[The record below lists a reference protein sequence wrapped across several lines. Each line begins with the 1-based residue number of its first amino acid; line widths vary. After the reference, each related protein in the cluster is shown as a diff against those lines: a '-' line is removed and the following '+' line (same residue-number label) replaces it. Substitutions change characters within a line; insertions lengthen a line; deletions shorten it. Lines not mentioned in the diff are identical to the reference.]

1 LGQICREKLGLEDL
15 GERRGKKEISGFG
28 GLEGNS
34 FLCSLEKT
42 LVGGLFLEAFVA
54 LVEGFARGKRTK
66 VLRRRRKRPRLFCG
80 KRSAVK
86 GVWGGEGLD
95 LRDKGVWG
103 GEGLDLRD

>member
-1 LGQICREKLGLEDL
+1 VERFFGQICGEKLGLEDL

-86 GVWGGEGLD
+86 GFWGGGKD
-95 LRDKGVWG
+95 WI
-103 GEGLDLRD
+103 

>member
-1 LGQICREKLGLEDL
+1 
-15 GERRGKKEISGFG
+15 
-28 GLEGNS
+28 LEGNS

-66 VLRRRRKRPRLFCG
+66 VVRRRKKRPRLFCG

-86 GVWGGEGLD
+86 GVGGGRGGGRIGFERFGDGGGEEEIIG
-95 LRDKGVWG
+95 KKNGSG
-103 GEGLDLRD
+103 IH